1 MATELD
7 NRCLGEGLRVLARMI
22 ARSHL
27 ARATVRDNPP
37 EKAGITVSLSEG
49 QAEDTRREANGLPEH
64 R

>member
-7 NRCLGEGLRVLARMI
+7 NRCLGEGLRVLARM
-22 ARSHL
+22 HL

-49 QAEDTRREANGLPEH
+49 QAEDTRREDNGLPEH